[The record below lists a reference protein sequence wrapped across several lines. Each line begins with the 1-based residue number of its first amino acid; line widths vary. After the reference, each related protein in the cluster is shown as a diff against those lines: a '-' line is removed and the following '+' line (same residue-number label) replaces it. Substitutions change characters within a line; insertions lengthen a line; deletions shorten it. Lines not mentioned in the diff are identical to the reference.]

1 AGSPVHVLDQG
12 KGFLQGEGTFV
23 QGGAHDGAL
32 HPLVNQ
38 SGDGTQVVQAG
49 HPAAGHDG
57 LVGVLAHSTQQL
69 QVGAL
74 EHAVL
79 VDVGDHVAGAP
90 LTLQALQGFQQVT
103 ALAGPTTCGQGRA
116 THVQTDGDPVT
127 VFGDDLGAPFGVFQC
142 GRTDVYPG
150 ASVGRGLV
158 QRCVAMD
165 PAGQYHRHVE
175 STDDV
180 TALLPVV
187 APAERRAQVHQVDP
201 LGSGVLPG
209 LCRGEG
215 VTVPAS
221 GVRLALD
228 ELDGLAARHV

>member
-23 QGGAHDGAL
+23 QGGTHDGAL
-32 HPLVNQ
+32 HPLGNQ
-38 SGDGTQVVQAG
+38 PGDGTQVVQAG

-57 LVGVLAHSTQQL
+57 LVGVLAHGTQQL

-90 LTLQALQGFQQVT
+90 LALQALQGFQQVT
-103 ALAGPTTCGQGRA
+103 ALAGPPACGQGRA

-142 GRTDVYPG
+142 GRADVAPG
-150 ASVGRGLV
+150 ASGVQGRV
-158 QRCVAMD
+158 QRFVVTD
-165 PAGQYHRHVE
+165 TAGQFHLHIE

-180 TALLPVV
+180 AEQLPVV
-187 APAERRAQVHQVDP
+187 ASAERRVQVHQVDP
-201 LGSGVLPG
+201 FGPGVLPG

-215 VTVPAS
+215 VAVPAS

-228 ELDGLAARHV
+228 ELDGL

>member
-1 AGSPVHVLDQG
+1 QTVHVLGGAHPATDGQWDKDLLGGAAHHVVGGLPVAAGGGHVQKGQFVGTVRAVGGGEFDRVAHLTQVREVAALDDPSGVHDQG

-142 GRTDVYPG
+142 GRTDVDPG
-150 ASVGRGLV
+150 A
-158 QRCVAMD
+158 
-165 PAGQYHRHVE
+165 
-175 STDDV
+175 
-180 TALLPVV
+180 
-187 APAERRAQVHQVDP
+187 
-201 LGSGVLPG
+201 
-209 LCRGEG
+209 
-215 VTVPAS
+215 
-221 GVRLALD
+221 
-228 ELDGLAARHV
+228 